1 MNTAHNLPACPFCA
15 GLDISLHVERTGGH
29 GDSFEAGVAAC
40 RCGARYVAHGGY
52 AGMFSEAHLL
62 QMAADGW
69 SCRAS
74 ATTPQPQPPGG
85 P

>member
-1 MNTAHNLPACPFCA
+1 MSLIHHLPPCPFCA
-15 GLDISLHVERTGGH
+15 GVGVSLYIERTGGH
-29 GDSFEAGVAAC
+29 GESFEAGVVAC

-52 AGMFSEAHLL
+52 AGMFSEAHLR
-62 QMAADGW
+62 QMAVDGW
-69 SCRAS
+69 SRRAS